1 MVNLGDNNKP
11 KYKLI
16 KNCTDKQK
24 KNIHFSEKIKV
35 FIENY
40 VKLIFNSKMIFL
52 IIISSIISNSIII
65 FQNQKYDK
73 LYQDEEKMILE
84 AIVVGNREEKEYSYI
99 YKIKILHANNNKK
112 YKNTYLYLKMPKKS
126 TKSIQYGDK
135 IKVEGEFIAPTSR
148 RNYGGFDY
156 KEYLKTLKIY
166 GTIDTQKVEII
177 EHNKVNPIFY
187 FANRM
192 SLSIKQKIDKSL
204 DKEIA
209 SLIKGILL
217 GDTSKIE
224 ENIQENFR
232 TTNISHI
239 LAVSGMHISYIIIG
253 IHLIF
258 CSKVGKRKTRFIV
271 IIFLIFYM
279 LITGFSASIVRA
291 GIMGIISMGAGIL
304 YRKNDIWTSISISLA
319 IILIYN
325 PFLITNIGLQF
336 SYLGTIG
343 IIIFHKNIFEILK
356 SIKLKNPKWKYK
368 LKRRSILI
376 IGKIK
381 EILAITFSAQLSIL
395 PITIYHFNLYST
407 YFFLSNLLVSVII
420 GPIIIIG
427 ALFILFSFVLS
438 PIAQLISY
446 ILDKLIYTLILISK
460 LSELPFSKLYF
471 ATPKVWQIIIYYFVI
486 FILNVIYNLYHSK
499 KLNYTQIRARNLIA
513 LIKYKI
519 LINKQ
524 RYIKYSLIIIILVLF
539 IICIPRNLEIHFIDV
554 GQGDCSFIIT
564 PKNQTILIDGG
575 GSTDENFDV
584 GTNTLLPYI
593 LDKGFTKIDYIFI
606 SHFDQDHIGGL
617 FSILQELKVGKV
629 IIAKQEENSENYKKF
644 LDIVKKKRIKVNLVK
659 MGDKVK
665 IENNLYF
672 DILWPSKDYINENV
686 LNNNSI
692 VCKLCYNNFS
702 ALFTGDIEEIAENK
716 ILELY
721 KDKENKLCANVLKVA
736 HHGSKTS
743 SKKQILDK
751 IMPQIA
757 LIGVGKNNLFNHP
770 SKDTLESLNKCGA
783 NVYRTDERGEIT
795 VYINKNGKFF
805 VKSIN

>member
-1 MVNLGDNNKP
+1 MGLYFKFSIVLLYIPIIAVYFVIKIVAIKQKNTVNK
-11 KYKLI
+11 KLI
-16 KNCTDKQK
+16 L
-24 KNIHFSEKIKV
+24 FSSKRY
-35 FIENY
+35 FRY

-135 IKVEGEFIAPTSR
+135 IRVEGEFIAPTSR

-187 FANRM
+187 FANKI
-192 SLSIKQKIDKSL
+192 SLSIKQKIDKSF

-271 IIFLIFYM
+271 ILFLILYM

-343 IIIFHKNIFEILK
+343 IIIFHKSIFEILK

-381 EILAITFSAQLSIL
+381 EILAITFSAQLAIL

-438 PIAQLISY
+438 PIAKLISY

-471 ATPKVWQIIIYYFVI
+471 ATPKVWQII
-486 FILNVIYNLYHSK
+486 S
-499 KLNYTQIRARNLIA
+499 
-513 LIKYKI
+513 
-519 LINKQ
+519 
-524 RYIKYSLIIIILVLF
+524 
-539 IICIPRNLEIHFIDV
+539 
-554 GQGDCSFIIT
+554 
-564 PKNQTILIDGG
+564 
-575 GSTDENFDV
+575 
-584 GTNTLLPYI
+584 
-593 LDKGFTKIDYIFI
+593 
-606 SHFDQDHIGGL
+606 
-617 FSILQELKVGKV
+617 
-629 IIAKQEENSENYKKF
+629 
-644 LDIVKKKRIKVNLVK
+644 
-659 MGDKVK
+659 
-665 IENNLYF
+665 
-672 DILWPSKDYINENV
+672 
-686 LNNNSI
+686 
-692 VCKLCYNNFS
+692 
-702 ALFTGDIEEIAENK
+702 
-716 ILELY
+716 
-721 KDKENKLCANVLKVA
+721 
-736 HHGSKTS
+736 
-743 SKKQILDK
+743 
-751 IMPQIA
+751 
-757 LIGVGKNNLFNHP
+757 
-770 SKDTLESLNKCGA
+770 
-783 NVYRTDERGEIT
+783 
-795 VYINKNGKFF
+795 
-805 VKSIN
+805 